1 MAGQSKESAALWPI
15 LQRFRV
21 PRDGVLVV
29 HSAIGLLS
37 RQGFRAEAMIE
48 AFLDH
53 LSGGNLF
60 MPTMTWGT
68 GTLAQLRGL
77 AGAAGLVVLILALQG
92 PARGAEYGV
101 SAFGPAAAA
110 LVALALVMGLV
121 VLILARRFRRTSG
134 LVIAIHSTIAVT
146 AFVLLLAYV
155 SFS

>member
-1 MAGQSKESAALWPI
+1 MDRAQTLEEKEEVTLSFMLTLAFWILAATVAFGSAL
-15 LQRFRV
+15 
-21 PRDGVLVV
+21 
-29 HSAIGLLS
+29 
-37 RQGFRAEAMIE
+37 
-48 AFLDH
+48 AFLH
-53 LSGGNLF
+53 LRAAKLPPWPVGALH
-60 MPTMTWGT
+60 
-68 GTLAQLRGL
+68 GL
-77 AGAAGLVVLILALQG
+77 AGATGLVVLTLALQG

-101 SAFGPAAAA
+101 SAFGPAAGV

>member
-1 MAGQSKESAALWPI
+1 MDRAQTLKEKEEVTLSFMLTLAFWILAATVAFGSAL
-15 LQRFRV
+15 
-21 PRDGVLVV
+21 
-29 HSAIGLLS
+29 
-37 RQGFRAEAMIE
+37 
-48 AFLDH
+48 AFLH
-53 LSGGNLF
+53 LRAAKLPPWPVGALH
-60 MPTMTWGT
+60 
-68 GTLAQLRGL
+68 GL
-77 AGAAGLVVLILALQG
+77 AGATGLVVLILALQG

>member
-1 MAGQSKESAALWPI
+1 MLTLAFWILAATVAFGSALAFLHLRAAKLPPWPVGVLHGMAGA
-15 LQRFRV
+15 
-21 PRDGVLVV
+21 
-29 HSAIGLLS
+29 
-37 RQGFRAEAMIE
+37 
-48 AFLDH
+48 
-53 LSGGNLF
+53 
-60 MPTMTWGT
+60 T
-68 GTLAQLRGL
+68 
-77 AGAAGLVVLILALQG
+77 GLVVFILALQA

-101 SAFGPAAAA
+101 SAFGPAAGV

>member
-1 MAGQSKESAALWPI
+1 MDRAQTLEEKEEVTLSFMLTLAFWILAATVAFGSAL
-15 LQRFRV
+15 
-21 PRDGVLVV
+21 
-29 HSAIGLLS
+29 
-37 RQGFRAEAMIE
+37 
-48 AFLDH
+48 AFLH
-53 LSGGNLF
+53 LRAAKLPPWPVGALH
-60 MPTMTWGT
+60 
-68 GTLAQLRGL
+68 GL
-77 AGAAGLVVLILALQG
+77 AGATGLVVLILALQG

-134 LVIAIHSTIAVT
+134 LVIAVHSTIAVT

>member
-1 MAGQSKESAALWPI
+1 MDRAQTLKEKEEVTLSFMLTLAFWILAATGVFGSAL
-15 LQRFRV
+15 
-21 PRDGVLVV
+21 
-29 HSAIGLLS
+29 
-37 RQGFRAEAMIE
+37 
-48 AFLDH
+48 AFLH
-53 LSGGNLF
+53 LRAAKLPPWPVGALHG
-60 MPTMTWGT
+60 
-68 GTLAQLRGL
+68 R

>member
-1 MAGQSKESAALWPI
+1 MDRAQTLKEKEEVTLSFMLTLAFWILAATVVFGSALAFLHLRAAKLPPWPVGALHGMAGA
-15 LQRFRV
+15 
-21 PRDGVLVV
+21 
-29 HSAIGLLS
+29 
-37 RQGFRAEAMIE
+37 
-48 AFLDH
+48 
-53 LSGGNLF
+53 
-60 MPTMTWGT
+60 T
-68 GTLAQLRGL
+68 
-77 AGAAGLVVLILALQG
+77 GLVVLILALQA

-101 SAFGPAAAA
+101 SAFGPAAAV